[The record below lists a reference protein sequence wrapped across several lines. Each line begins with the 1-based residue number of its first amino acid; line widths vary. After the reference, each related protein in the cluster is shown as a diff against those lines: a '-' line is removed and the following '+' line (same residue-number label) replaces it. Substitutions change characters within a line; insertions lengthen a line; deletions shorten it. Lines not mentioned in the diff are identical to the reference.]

1 MELKSSGR
9 HSITA
14 ILNQMT
20 RQILK
25 TKISQIAFC
34 HLVHRHNSWISH
46 VHHLTLHRTRSS
58 LHTVIHIGNIRK
70 EGIKKRYVIS
80 FQEHSSILKPC
91 PKEIKTKTK
100 HKEEMI
106 II

>member
-58 LHTVIHIGNIRK
+58 LHTVIDMGNIRR
-70 EGIKKRYVIS
+70 EGIKKRNVIS
-80 FQEHSSILKPC
+80 FQEHS
-91 PKEIKTKTK
+91 
-100 HKEEMI
+100 I